1 MTAFDLKEW
10 WNKYLS
16 NIIDFTLCKYIKFA
30 TLEPHLILLNKNFD
44 QFIFIFF
51 KECFL
56 KRALF
61 RLENY
66 PQFSSLFLCCQ
77 RYLLQDTKR
86 NALDISEFRSQV
98 HHINVLGSRWQIRLD
113 RLRVIIYI
121 NFGSSQPLFLF

>member
-1 MTAFDLKEW
+1 MQ
-10 WNKYLS
+10 LS
-16 NIIDFTLCKYIKFA
+16 SQTF
-30 TLEPHLILLNKNFD
+30 LILLNKNFD

-66 PQFSSLFLCCQ
+66 PQFSSLFHCCQ

-86 NALDISEFRSQV
+86 NALDISDFRNQV

-121 NFGSSQPLFLF
+121 NFGSSQPPFLFQKSNYWVPNHGNFDKSK